1 MIVSSSH
8 TVLLLVVVVVVFAD
22 EDVVDILVIDVLYCY
37 QRTRDA
43 YT

>member
-8 TVLLLVVVVVVFAD
+8 TVLLVVVVVVVFAD

>member
-8 TVLLLVVVVVVFAD
+8 TVLLVVVVVVVFAD
-22 EDVVDILVIDVLYCY
+22 EDIVDILVIDVLYCY

>member
-1 MIVSSSH
+1 
-8 TVLLLVVVVVVFAD
+8 LLFLVAVVVFAD
-22 EDVVDILVIDVLYCY
+22 ENVVDFLVIDVLYCY

>member
-8 TVLLLVVVVVVFAD
+8 TVLLVVVVVLFAD
-22 EDVVDILVIDVLYCY
+22 EDVVDILVIDVLYSY

-43 YT
+43 DT